1 MTKTIKE
8 VFAEK
13 KKVFIPFITAGDPDL
28 DTTEKLIYA
37 MEKAGAGIIEIG
49 IPFSDPIAEG
59 LVIQDADSRAL
70 TAGTKIDGIFAML
83 QKVRRNS
90 QVPIVFL
97 TYINPIYRY
106 GRDKFFK
113 NCQET
118 QVNGVIV
125 PDVPFEE
132 RTIISEYCT
141 KYGVEPISLIAPTS
155 EQRIKLLAKEAK
167 GYIYIVSSLGVTGVR
182 KNISTNIGA
191 IVKQIKEVT
200 DVPAA
205 VGFGIATPEQA
216 AAMAKISDGAI
227 VGSAIVKIVAEFGK
241 NCIQPVAEYTKKMC
255 EAVTKTIKY
264 N

>member
-59 LVIQDADSRAL
+59 LVIQAADSRSLA
-70 TAGTKIDGIFAML
+70 AGTKIDGIFAML

-182 KNISTNIGA
+182 KNISTNIDA

-205 VGFGIATPEQA
+205 AGFGIATPEQA

>member
-59 LVIQDADSRAL
+59 LVIQAADSRAL
-70 TAGTKIDGIFAML
+70 AAGTKIDGIFAML

-182 KNISTNIGA
+182 KNISTNIDA

-255 EAVTKTIKY
+255 EAVTKTIKC

>member
-59 LVIQDADSRAL
+59 LVIQAADSRAL

-182 KNISTNIGA
+182 KNISTNIDA

-227 VGSAIVKIVAEFGK
+227 VGRAIVKIVAEFGK

-255 EAVTKTIKY
+255 EAVTKTIK
-264 N
+264 

>member
-1 MTKTIKE
+1 MTKSIKE

-13 KKVFIPFITAGDPDL
+13 KKVFIPFITAGDPNL
-28 DTTEKLIYA
+28 DITEQLIYA

-59 LVIQDADSRAL
+59 LVIQAADARAL
-70 TAGTKIDGIFAML
+70 QAGTKIDGIFAML
-83 QKVRRNS
+83 KKVRKNS

-113 NCQET
+113 HCQET

-132 RTIISEYCT
+132 KAIIADYCT

-155 EQRIKLLAKEAK
+155 EQRIKMLAKEAK

-182 KNISTNIGA
+182 KNISTNISA
-191 IVKQIKEVT
+191 IVQQIKEVT

-216 AAMAKISDGAI
+216 ESMAKISDGAI
-227 VGSAIVKIVAEFGK
+227 VGSAIVKIVAQFGE

-255 EAVTKTIKY
+255 GAVTKTIK
-264 N
+264 

>member
-59 LVIQDADSRAL
+59 LVIQAADSRAL
-70 TAGTKIDGIFAML
+70 AAGTKIDGIFAML

-182 KNISTNIGA
+182 KNISTNIDA